1 MKALSN
7 IWRTVALSACTA
19 VVVSGMI
26 ACSVEDSI
34 VKEEQTPAAQQ
45 EGLKVTFT
53 ATFDDGAATRGVSF
67 GNDGMSSTSTFA
79 DGDKIYVYNVTKS
92 ALEPNRLSITG
103 ISADGKSATFTGTLS
118 GTYAA
123 GDALKLYYNMSDFIG
138 SDYEACEFE
147 YAWVLDGSATT
158 ASACDYAMA
167 DAEVGTISGGT
178 LTLASAVTLT
188 KLQSVFRQRL
198 TFKKGNDTVTPTIT
212 SLIISSASNKLSMRY
227 WVGESLDVKGPVAI
241 ANPTIDANGD
251 IYLALRFLDGSNSND
266 ALTLTATDS
275 EGNQYTVTKNAPS
288 DGFKN
293 GKYYYGA
300 MTLTQTATLIR
311 PTITRSDGG
320 TVPEPDE
327 NNSYRMAPTN
337 YSNGV
342 THMTISGTSKGYWF
356 QLLGNTEKTVTLNN
370 LNATYD
376 ESSQFIFSG
385 TDVTIS
391 LSGANSITCKN
402 WYQCISANVNESNLK
417 LSGKGTLTVTVN
429 STTRYGLLAKNYYEN
444 SSQNVSDLAADG
456 YTVIRSEMKNNGNGT
471 YTWKYSVRPTA
482 DPVTGHALSAS
493 AVGEVVGTD
502 GLAYAADDKDFL
514 PTGVTAAGMVA
525 YKSGTSGLVI
535 ALADE
540 ASTMEWSTANGA
552 SGAASHTPTVSGQ
565 TWKLP
570 SLDEWKQMFSANGGD
585 ESYYSGLN
593 TAITNAGGTTLED
606 YGWYWSSTES
616 GDKASF
622 MDLRGG
628 YAFFYTSAKD
638 SWCKVRAC
646 LAF

>member
-7 IWRTVALSACTA
+7 IWRTVALSACAA
-19 VVVSGMI
+19 VVVSGMT
-26 ACSVEDSI
+26 ACSTEDNM
-34 VKEEQTPAAQQ
+34 VNEEQTPAAQQ
-45 EGLKVTFT
+45 EELKVTLT
-53 ATFDDGAATRGVSF
+53 ATFDDGGQTRGVSF
-67 GNDGMSSTSTFA
+67 GSDGTSSNSTFEA
-79 DGDKIYVYNVTKS
+79 GDKIYVYNVTKS

-138 SDYEACEFE
+138 SDYSSCEFE
-147 YAWVLDGSATT
+147 YAWVLDGSATS

-178 LTLASAVTLT
+178 LTLASPVTLT

-198 TFKKGNDTVTPTIT
+198 TFKKGDDTVTPTIT

-227 WVGESLDVKGPVAI
+227 WLQDGDANDPVAI

-251 IYLALRFLDGSNSND
+251 IYLALRFLDGSDSND

-327 NNSYRMAPTN
+327 NNSYRMTPTD
-337 YSNGV
+337 YSTGV

-356 QLLGNTEKTVTLNN
+356 YLLGIREKIVTLNN
-370 LNATYD
+370 LTATYD
-376 ESSQFIFSG
+376 GATEFISG
-385 TDVTIS
+385 APDITIS

-402 WYQCISANVNESNLK
+402 WTQCISADENLK
-417 LSGKGTLTVTVN
+417 LSGKGTLTVTVK
-429 STTRYGLLAKNYYEN
+429 SYMRYGLFALNNYYEN

-456 YTVIRSEMKNNGNGT
+456 YIVTRSDRTDNPDGS

-482 DPVTGHALSAS
+482 EPVTAHALSAS
-493 AVGEVVGTD
+493 AVGDVVGTD

-525 YKSGTSGLVI
+525 YKNGTSGLVI

-540 ASTMEWSTANGA
+540 ASTMEWSTASGA
-552 SGAASHTPTVSGQ
+552 SGAAAHTPTVSGQ

-570 SLDEWKQMFSANGGD
+570 SQDEWKQMFSANGGD

-593 TAITNAGGTTLED
+593 TAITNAGGRALQE
-606 YGWYWSSTES
+606 YGNYWSSTES
-616 GDKASF
+616 GDKVYF
-622 MDLRGG
+622 MDLSGG
-628 YAFFYTSAKD
+628 YAFFYTSDKD
-638 SWCKVRAC
+638 FIYRVRAC

>member
-7 IWRTVALSACTA
+7 IWRTVALSACAA
-19 VVVSGMI
+19 VVVSGMT
-26 ACSVEDSI
+26 ACSAEDKM
-34 VKEEQTPAAQQ
+34 VNEEQTPAAQQ
-45 EGLKVTFT
+45 EELKVTLT

-138 SDYEACEFE
+138 SDYSSCEFE
-147 YAWVLDGSATT
+147 YAWVLDGSATS

-178 LTLASAVTLT
+178 LTLASPVTLT

-198 TFKKGNDTVTPTIT
+198 TFKKGDDTVTPTIT
-212 SLIISSASNKLSMRY
+212 SLIISSASDKLSMRY
-227 WVGESLDVKGPVAI
+227 WLQYGDANDPVAI

-251 IYLALRFLDGSNSND
+251 IYLALRFSESDAND

-275 EGNQYTVTKNAPS
+275 EGNQYTVTKNAPNG
-288 DGFKN
+288 GFKN

-320 TVPEPDE
+320 TVPEPDGY
-327 NNSYRMAPTN
+327 NSYRMEPTD
-337 YSNGV
+337 YSTGV
-342 THMTISGTSKGYWF
+342 THMTISGTSKGYDF
-356 QLLGNTEKTVTLNN
+356 YLLGIREKIVTLNN
-370 LNATYD
+370 LTATYD
-376 ESSQFIFSG
+376 GGTEFISG
-385 TDVTIS
+385 SPDITIS
-391 LSGANSITCKN
+391 LSGTNSITCKN
-402 WYQCISANVNESNLK
+402 WSQCISADVNKGNLK

-429 STTRYGLLAKNYYEN
+429 NTTRYGLFAKNYYEN

-456 YTVIRSEMKNNGNGT
+456 YTVTRSDRTDNPDHT
-471 YTWKYSVRPTA
+471 YTWKYSVRPTT
-482 DPVTGHALSAS
+482 DPVTAHALSAS

-540 ASTMEWSTANGA
+540 ASTMNWSTASGA
-552 SGAASHTPTVSGQ
+552 SGAAAHTPTVSGQ

-570 SLDEWKQMFSANGGD
+570 SQDEWKQMFSANGGS

-593 TAITNAGGTTLED
+593 TAITNAGGTALQE
-606 YGWYWSSTES
+606 YGNYWSSTES
-616 GDKASF
+616 SDKVYF

-628 YAFFYTSAKD
+628 YAFFYTSDKD
-638 SWCKVRAC
+638 YIYRVRAC

>member
-26 ACSVEDSI
+26 ACSAEDNI

-45 EGLKVTFT
+45 EGLKVTLT

-198 TFKKGNDTVTPTIT
+198 TFKKGNDTVIPTIT

-227 WVGESLDVKGPVAI
+227 WVGKSRDGNGPVAI

-327 NNSYRMAPTN
+327 YNSYRMAPTN

-356 QLLGNTEKTVTLNN
+356 QLLGGNTEKTVTLNN

-376 ESSQFIFSG
+376 ESSQFIISG
-385 TDVTIS
+385 IDVTIS
-391 LSGANSITCKN
+391 LSGTNSITCKN
-402 WYQCISANVNESNLK
+402 RDECISASSQNLK
-417 LSGKGTLTVTVN
+417 FSGKGTLTVTAK
-429 STTRYGLLAKNYYEN
+429 SSTRYGLWALNNYSEN
-444 SSQNVSDLAADG
+444 SGQNVSNLAADG
-456 YTVIRSEMKNNGNGT
+456 YTVTRSDMTNNGNGT
-471 YTWKYSVRPTA
+471 YTWKYSVRPTT
-482 DPVTGHALSAS
+482 DPVTGHVLSAS

-552 SGAASHTPTVSGQ
+552 SGAAAHTPTVSGQ

>member
-1 MKALSN
+1 MKALSK
-7 IWRTVALSACTA
+7 IWRTVALSACAA
-19 VVVSGMI
+19 VVVSGMT
-26 ACSVEDSI
+26 ACSNEDNI
-34 VKEEQTPAAQQ
+34 VNEEQTPAAQQ
-45 EGLKVTFT
+45 EGLKVTLT
-53 ATFDDGAATRGVSF
+53 ATFDEGGQTRGVSF
-67 GNDGMSSTSTFA
+67 GSDGTSSNSTFEA
-79 DGDKIYVYNVTKS
+79 GDKIYVYNVTKS
-92 ALEPNRLSITG
+92 ALEPNRLTITG
-103 ISADGKSATFTGTLS
+103 ISADGKSATFTGTVS

-123 GDALKLYYNMSDFIG
+123 GDALKLYYNMSNFNG
-138 SDYEACEFE
+138 SDYEACRFN
-147 YAWVLDGSATT
+147 YTIQNGSATS

-167 DAEVGTISGGT
+167 NAEVGTISGGT
-178 LTLASAVTLT
+178 LTLASPVTLT

-198 TFKKGNDTVTPTIT
+198 TFKKGDDTVTPTIT

-227 WVGESLDVKGPVAI
+227 WVGKSLDAIDPVAI

-251 IYLALRFLDGSNSND
+251 IYLALRFEDGSDSND
-266 ALTLTATDS
+266 ALTLTATDNDL
-275 EGNQYTVTKNAPS
+275 NQYTVTKNAPNG
-288 DGFKN
+288 GFKN
-293 GKYYYGA
+293 GRYYHGA
-300 MTLTQTATLIR
+300 MTLTQTATLIQ

-320 TVPEPDE
+320 TVPEPNA
-327 NNSYRMAPTN
+327 NNSYQMAPTN
-337 YSNGV
+337 YTNGV
-342 THMTISGTSKGYWF
+342 THMTISGTSKGYSIN
-356 QLLGNTEKTVTLNN
+356 LLGLMEKTVTLNN

-376 ESSQFIFSG
+376 ESSEFIYSG

-502 GLAYAADDKDFL
+502 GLAYADDDKDFL

-525 YKSGTSGLVI
+525 YKSGSHGLVI

-540 ASTMEWSTANGA
+540 ASTMNWSTANGE
-552 SGAASHTPTVSGQ
+552 SGAAAHTPTVSGQ

-570 SLDEWKQMFSANGGD
+570 SLDEWKQMFSANGGI
-585 ESYYSGLN
+585 ESHYSGLN

-616 GDKASF
+616 DDKAYF
-622 MDLRGG
+622 IDLRTGLV
-628 YAFFYTSAKD
+628 YFYTSDKD
-638 SWCKVRAC
+638 YIYQLRAC

>member
-7 IWRTVALSACTA
+7 IWRTVALSACAA
-19 VVVSGMI
+19 VVVSGMT
-26 ACSVEDSI
+26 ACSAEDKM
-34 VKEEQTPAAQQ
+34 VNEEQTPAAQQ
-45 EGLKVTFT
+45 EGLKVTLT
-53 ATFDDGAATRGVSF
+53 ATFDEGGQTRGVSF
-67 GNDGMSSTSTFA
+67 GSDGTSSNSTFEA
-79 DGDKIYVYNVTKS
+79 GDKIYVYNVTKS

-103 ISADGKSATFTGTLS
+103 ISADGKTATFTGTLS

-138 SDYEACEFE
+138 SDYSSCEFE
-147 YAWVLDGSATT
+147 YAWVLDGSATS

-178 LTLASAVTLT
+178 LTLASPVTLT

-198 TFKKGNDTVTPTIT
+198 TFKKGDDTVTPTIT
-212 SLIISSASNKLSMRY
+212 SLIISSASDKLSMRY
-227 WVGESLDVKGPVAI
+227 WLQDGDANDPVAI

-251 IYLALRFLDGSNSND
+251 IYLALRFSESDAND
-266 ALTLTATDS
+266 ALTLTATDND
-275 EGNQYTVTKNAPS
+275 GNQYTVTKNAPNG
-288 DGFKN
+288 GFKN

-327 NNSYRMAPTN
+327 NNSYWIAPTN
-337 YSNGV
+337 YSTGV

-356 QLLGNTEKTVTLNN
+356 YLLGIREKIVTLNN
-370 LNATYD
+370 LTATYD
-376 ESSQFIFSG
+376 GDTEFISG
-385 TDVTIS
+385 GPDITIS
-391 LSGANSITCKN
+391 LSGTNSITCKN
-402 WYQCISANVNESNLK
+402 WSQCIGPSGNLK
-417 LSGKGTLTVTVN
+417 LSGKGTLTVTVK
-429 STTRYGLLAKNYYEN
+429 SYMRYGLFAPNNYSEN

-456 YTVIRSEMKNNGNGT
+456 YTVTRSDRTDNPDHT

-482 DPVTGHALSAS
+482 EPVTAHALSAS
-493 AVGEVVGTD
+493 AVGDVVGTD

-525 YKSGTSGLVI
+525 YKSGSHGLVI

-540 ASTMEWSTANGA
+540 ASTMNWSTASGA
-552 SGAASHTPTVSGQ
+552 SGAAAHTPTVSGQ

-570 SLDEWKQMFSANGGD
+570 SQDEWKQMFSANGGS

-593 TAITNAGGTTLED
+593 TAITNAGGTALQE
-606 YGWYWSSTES
+606 YGNYWSSTES
-616 GDKASF
+616 GDKVYF
-622 MDLRGG
+622 MDLSGG
-628 YAFFYTSAKD
+628 YAFFYTSDKD
-638 SWCKVRAC
+638 YIYRVRAC

>member
-1 MKALSN
+1 MKALSK
-7 IWRTVALSACTA
+7 IWRTVALSACAA
-19 VVVSGMI
+19 VVVSGMT
-26 ACSVEDSI
+26 ACSAEDNM
-34 VKEEQTPAAQQ
+34 VNEEQTPAAQQ
-45 EGLKVTFT
+45 EELKVTLT
-53 ATFDDGAATRGVSF
+53 ATFDEGGQTRGVSF
-67 GNDGMSSTSTFA
+67 GSDGTSSNSTFEA
-79 DGDKIYVYNVTKS
+79 GDKIYIYNVTKS
-92 ALEPNRLSITG
+92 ALEPNELTITG
-103 ISADGKSATFTGTLS
+103 ISADGKSATFTGTVS

-123 GDALKLYYNMSDFIG
+123 GDALKLYYNMSNFIG
-138 SDYEACEFE
+138 SDYEACRFN
-147 YAWVLDGSATT
+147 YTSQNGSATS

-167 DAEVGTISGGT
+167 NAEVGTVSGGT

-227 WVGESLDVKGPVAI
+227 WVGKSLDGNGPVAI

-300 MTLTQTATLIR
+300 MTLTQTATLIQ

-320 TVPEPDE
+320 TVPEPSKY
-327 NNSYRMAPTN
+327 NSYEMEPTN
-337 YSNGV
+337 YTNGV

-356 QLLGNTEKTVTLNN
+356 NLFGNMEKTVTLNN
-370 LNATYD
+370 LTATYD
-376 ESSQFIFSG
+376 DTEFISSG

-391 LSGANSITCKN
+391 LSGTNSITCKN
-402 WYQCISANVNESNLK
+402 CDECISSNQNLK
-417 LSGKGTLTVTVN
+417 FSGKGTLTVTAK
-429 STTRYGLLAKNYYEN
+429 SSTRYGLWAFNNYSEN
-444 SSQNVSDLAADG
+444 SGQNVINLAAVG
-456 YTVIRSEMKNNGNGT
+456 YTVTRSDRTDNGNGT
-471 YTWKYSVRPTA
+471 YTWKYTVRPTGYEA
-482 DPVTGHALSAS
+482 TGHALSAS

-502 GLAYAADDKDFL
+502 GRAYAAADKDFL

-525 YKSGTSGLVI
+525 YKNGSHGLVI

-540 ASTMEWSTANGA
+540 ASTMNWSTASGA
-552 SGAASHTPTVSGQ
+552 SGAAAHTPTVSGQ

-570 SLDEWKQMFSANGGD
+570 SQDEWKQMFSANGGS

-593 TAITNAGGTTLED
+593 TAITNAGGTALQE
-606 YGWYWSSTES
+606 YGNYWSSTES
-616 GDKASF
+616 GDKVYF
-622 MDLRGG
+622 MDLGGG
-628 YAFFYTSAKD
+628 YAFFYTSDKD
-638 SWCKVRAC
+638 NIYRVRAC

>member
-26 ACSVEDSI
+26 ACSAEDNI
-34 VKEEQTPAAQQ
+34 VNEEQTPAAQQ
-45 EGLKVTFT
+45 EGLKVTLT
-53 ATFDDGAATRGVSF
+53 ATFDEGGQTRGVSF
-67 GNDGMSSTSTFA
+67 GSDGTSSNSTFEA
-79 DGDKIYVYNVTKS
+79 GDKIYVYNVTKS

-103 ISADGKSATFTGTLS
+103 ISADGKTATFTGTLS

-123 GDALKLYYNMSDFIG
+123 GDALKLYYNMSNFIG
-138 SDYEACEFE
+138 SDYEACHFE
-147 YAWVLDGSATT
+147 YNSTLDGSA
-158 ASACDYAMA
+158 ANVSAHDYAMT
-167 DAEVGTISGGT
+167 DATVGTVSGGT

-198 TFKKGNDTVTPTIT
+198 TFKNSSGTDISTPTIT
-212 SLIISSASNKLSMRY
+212 SLRISSASNKLSMRY
-227 WVGESLDVKGPVAI
+227 WVGESLDAHAPVAI

-251 IYLALRFLDGSNSND
+251 IYLALRFSESDAND
-266 ALTLTATDS
+266 ALTLTATDND
-275 EGNQYTVTKNAPS
+275 GNQYTVTKNAPNG
-288 DGFKN
+288 GFKN

-320 TVPEPDE
+320 TVPEPSKW
-327 NNSYRMAPTN
+327 NSYQMEPTD
-337 YSNGV
+337 YYTGV

-356 QLLGNTEKTVTLNN
+356 NLWGDMEKTVTLNN
-370 LNATYD
+370 LTATYD
-376 ESSQFIFSG
+376 GDTEFIFSG

-391 LSGANSITCKN
+391 LSGTNSITCKN
-402 WYQCISANVNESNLK
+402 CTQCISVNNNLK
-417 LSGKGTLTVTVN
+417 LSGKGTLTVTVK
-429 STTRYGLLAKNYYEN
+429 SYMRYGLYAQNYSEN

-456 YTVIRSEMKNNGNGT
+456 YTVTRSDRTDNPDHT
-471 YTWKYSVRPTA
+471 YTWKYSVRPTT

-540 ASTMEWSTANGA
+540 ASTMEWSTASGA
-552 SGAASHTPTVSGQ
+552 SGAAAHTPTVSGQ

-570 SLDEWKQMFSANGGD
+570 SQDEWKQMFSANGGS

-593 TAITNAGGTTLED
+593 TAITNAGGTALQE
-606 YGWYWSSTES
+606 YGNYWSSTES
-616 GDKASF
+616 GDKVYF

-628 YAFFYTSAKD
+628 YAFFYTSDKD
-638 SWCKVRAC
+638 YIYRVRAC